1 MAKLIIL
8 GSSRTHGNTHQ
19 IVSKMRSITNWDMI
33 DLNDYNIGYF
43 DYEHK
48 NIHDDYLE
56 LMREV
61 IKKYDTLI
69 FATPVYWYAMSGIM
83 KVFFDRFTDL
93 LTIEKAL
100 GRHLR
105 GKKMAA
111 LSCANEHN
119 LGAAFWLPFQHT
131 ASYLGM
137 EFIAG
142 EHFMSN
148 TISEYQL
155 RDFVAEVTQY

>member
-1 MAKLIIL
+1 MGIVIIV
-8 GSSRTHGNTHQ
+8 GSSRTNGNTHQ
-19 IVSKMRSITNWDMI
+19 IVSKIRSITDWDVI

-48 NIHDDYLE
+48 NIHDDYLD
-56 LMREV
+56 LMREI

-93 LTIEKAL
+93 LTVEKEL
-100 GRHLR
+100 GQYLR

-111 LSCANEHN
+111 LSCANKHN
-119 LGAAFWLPFQHT
+119 LGAAFWFPFQHT

-142 EHFMSN
+142 EHIISN
-148 TISEYQL
+148 AMPEHQL
-155 RDFVAEVTQY
+155 RDFIAKVAQ